1 MKYAGRKIANSFY
14 LPKHPFLRGIA
25 SLMDFTGALNRD
37 AIEQI
42 LERSKAD
49 ATQSDIDA
57 IQSDADAIRSDWE
70 AVGENLWRAINE
82 YEKQVR
88 ESREARPEFP
98 TRSAIPGG
106 RPDFPAP

>member
-25 SLMDFTGALNRD
+25 SLMDFTGTLNRD

-42 LERSKAD
+42 LERSKVD
-49 ATQSDIDA
+49 ATQSDTDVM
-57 IQSDADAIRSDWE
+57 QSDADAIRSDWE

-82 YEKQVR
+82 YEKNQR
-88 ESREARPEFP
+88 KPKDKTIP
-98 TRSAIPGG
+98 TQSAIPGG
-106 RPDFPAP
+106 QPDFPAP

>member
-49 ATQSDIDA
+49 ATQSDTDVM
-57 IQSDADAIRSDWE
+57 QSDADAIRSDWE

-82 YEKQVR
+82 YEKQIKKGNNA
-88 ESREARPEFP
+88 S
-98 TRSAIPGG
+98 
-106 RPDFPAP
+106 

>member
-49 ATQSDIDA
+49 AMQSDT
-57 IQSDADAIRSDWE
+57 DAIRSDWE

-98 TRSAIPGG
+98 TQSAIPGG
-106 RPDFPAP
+106 RPDFPVP

>member
-49 ATQSDIDA
+49 ATQSDTDVT
-57 IQSDADAIRSDWE
+57 QSDADAIRSDWE
-70 AVGENLWRAINE
+70 AVGEDLWRAINE
-82 YEKQVR
+82 YEKKVK
-88 ESREARPEFP
+88 EGNNAL
-98 TRSAIPGG
+98 
-106 RPDFPAP
+106 